1 MTTNNELSRDI
12 ACSGQYSYKI
22 QDDRVTLSISQITNH
37 RPLYNISGTLAI
49 ELRGYHPDGHYLVLA
64 STTIGQLTG
73 QHLLA
78 DCHYDLVFQ
87 MPPAGSWLLALEVHE
102 WEGEQYGLMDQQ
114 FFAQP
119 YYIPEEAPC
128 SSEASPSGST
138 TPLNEEI
145 PLTDASVDQVNINAK
160 STPVSPKTPKI
171 PTEKKTTEKKGS
183 QKKTKVSIN
192 KGSKEELLN
201 VKGVPK
207 KVVNEMIEQRP
218 FSSWDTVLLI
228 KGMGPKLLKKL
239 RNGLKLN

>member
-12 ACSGQYSYKI
+12 AFSGHYSYKI
-22 QDDRVTLSISQITNH
+22 QDDRVILCISQITNH
-37 RPLYNISGTLAI
+37 RPLDNISGTLAI
-49 ELRGYHPDGHYLVLA
+49 ELRGYHTDGHYLVLA

-138 TPLNEEI
+138 AALNEEI
-145 PLTDASVDQVNINAK
+145 PLTDAPVDQINTKGESKPTIPKASK
-160 STPVSPKTPKI
+160 KPKTS
-171 PTEKKTTEKKGS
+171 TEKKAPEKKA
-183 QKKTKVSIN
+183 KASIN
-192 KGSKEELLN
+192 KSSQEELLS
-201 VKGVPK
+201 VKGIPK

-218 FSSWDTVLLI
+218 FSSWEAVLLI